1 MCESSLI
8 THAADLAERL
18 VEQISEA
25 DHDWREVQRRALA
38 LARLAARAQSAERG
52 AAGSRPRDPPR
63 SAAASRPRDPRR
75 SVTC

>member
-1 MCESSLI
+1 MPPTWPSV
-8 THAADLAERL
+8 L

-52 AAGSRPRDPPR
+52 AAGSLRRDP
-63 SAAASRPRDPRR
+63 SRAIA
-75 SVTC
+75 C